1 MNISI
6 MNLHWSIQIQ
16 LLQCKGSVIY
26 ELKLDCDYILSTA
39 PINTKEISRFVSPA
53 ITKGQREAVKL
64 IRCRLY
70 RGKKKSIPMYFIRR
84 YMEFVCRAGFFKIH
98 FSSIF
103 NAF

>member
-70 RGKKKSIPMYFIRR
+70 RGKINVHPTVFYT
-84 YMEFVCRAGFFKIH
+84 
-98 FSSIF
+98 
-103 NAF
+103 